1 MFFDGVVDLVSVK
14 LTEAGIVQV
23 EYEATESIRRR
34 QFERMAK
41 GEQFVRKVPDSLREL
56 MAVRGVLDLD
66 YAHVVSEKFVGQG
79 TDDDPV
85 YSFGLQFAVTSSS
98 TDLLLRLAM
107 RDRVSGPLTVQKLQL
122 ELPLGDAVGPDA
134 LRQAAG
140 T

>member
-1 MFFDGVVDLVSVK
+1 MFFDGVVKLVGVR

-23 EYEATESIRRR
+23 DYEATEAMRRR

-56 MAVRGVLDLD
+56 MAVRGALDLD
-66 YAHVVSEKFVGQG
+66 FAHVVSEKFVGQG
-79 TDDDPV
+79 LDDDPI
-85 YSFGLQFAVTSSS
+85 YSFGLQFAVNKGS

-107 RDRVSGPLTVQKLQL
+107 RDRVDGMLTVQKLQL